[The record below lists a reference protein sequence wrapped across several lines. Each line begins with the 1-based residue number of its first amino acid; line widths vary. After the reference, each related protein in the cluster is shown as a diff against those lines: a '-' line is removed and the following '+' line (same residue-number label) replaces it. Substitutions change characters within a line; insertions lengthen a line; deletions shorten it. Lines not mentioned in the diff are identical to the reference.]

1 MAQTAVRI
9 NGRSYPI
16 VCDDG
21 QEAHLAHLAEFID
34 KRVGQLAAA
43 VGRADDSRLLVMASL
58 MIADE
63 LLDAQA
69 ELRAARAEAGD
80 SPALAVAAAEDVIAR
95 RIERMAERIEGL
107 AVQFERLRPE
117 PGSA

>member
-1 MAQTAVRI
+1 MAQTSVRI

-21 QEAHLAHLAEFID
+21 QEAHLARLAEFID

-69 ELRAARAEAGD
+69 ELRAARAEASD
-80 SPALAVAAAEDVIAR
+80 SPALAIAAAEDAIAR
-95 RIERMAERIEGL
+95 RIERVADRIESL
-107 AVQFERLRPE
+107 AVNFERLRPG

>member
-1 MAQTAVRI
+1 LAQTTVRI

-21 QEAHLAHLAEFID
+21 QEAHLARLAEFID

-43 VGRADDSRLLVMASL
+43 IGRADDSRLLVMASL

-69 ELRAARAEAGD
+69 ELRAARAEAGET
-80 SPALAVAAAEDVIAR
+80 PGLAVAAAEEAIAR
-95 RIERMAERIEGL
+95 RIERVAARIEGL
-107 AVQFERLRPE
+107 AAGLERLSSE